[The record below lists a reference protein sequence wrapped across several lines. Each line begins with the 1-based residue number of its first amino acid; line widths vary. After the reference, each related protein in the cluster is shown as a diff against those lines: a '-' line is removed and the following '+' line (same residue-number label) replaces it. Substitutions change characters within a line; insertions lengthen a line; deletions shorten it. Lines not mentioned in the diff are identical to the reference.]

1 MSQSRHKYLAEI
13 RWQRAADEAF
23 TDKRYSRRHQLN
35 FDGGAEVLG
44 SSSPAVVPLPMS
56 DPRGV
61 DPEEAF
67 VASIAACHMLWFL
80 TLAAQSGW
88 VVDHYRDA
96 AAGVMTRNAGGKLW
110 LSTVT
115 LRPEVRFG
123 GAKQPDAQTLQQLH
137 HRAHEEC
144 FIANSVKSEIRC
156 EPVMSCTHWR
166 SAV

>member
-1 MSQSRHKYLAEI
+1 MSKSRHEYVAEV

-23 TDKRYSRRHQLN
+23 TDNRYSRRHLLH
-35 FDGGAEVLG
+35 FDGGVEVVG

-67 VASIAACHMLWFL
+67 VAAIAACHMLWFL
-80 TLAAQSGW
+80 SLAAQSGW
-88 VVDHYRDA
+88 VVDRYRDA
-96 AAGVMTRNAGGKLW
+96 ATGSMTRNAAGKLW
-110 LSTVT
+110 LSMVT
-115 LRPEVRFG
+115 LRPEVRCG
-123 GAKQPDAQTLQQLH
+123 GAKQPDAQTLRQLH

-156 EPVMSCTHWR
+156 EPVTT
-166 SAV
+166 

>member
-1 MSQSRHKYLAEI
+1 MSKSRHEYVTEI
-13 RWQRAADEAF
+13 HWQRAADEAF
-23 TDKRYSRRHQLN
+23 TDNRYSRRHRLH

-56 DPRGV
+56 DPQGV

-80 TLAAQSGW
+80 SLAAQAGW

-123 GAKQPDAQTLQQLH
+123 STQQPDAQTLQQLH
-137 HRAHEEC
+137 HHAHKEC

-156 EPVMSCTHWR
+156 EPVMSYTHWR
-166 SAV
+166 STV

>member
-1 MSQSRHKYLAEI
+1 MSKSAHEYGVEVL
-13 RWQRAADEAF
+13 WQRAAHEAF
-23 TDKRYSRRHQLN
+23 TDNRYSRRHRLH
-35 FDGGAEVLG
+35 FDGGAEVVG

-80 TLAAQSGW
+80 SLAAQSGW
-88 VVDHYRDA
+88 VVDRYRDA
-96 AAGVMTRNAGGKLW
+96 ATGWMTTNAAGKLW
-110 LSTVT
+110 LSMVT

-123 GAKQPDAQTLQQLH
+123 GAQQPDAQTLRQLH

-156 EPVMSCTHWR
+156 EPVVS
-166 SAV
+166 